1 MSSIRVITISREFG
15 SGGAAIASA
24 LAGRLSWQLLDQALV
39 DQVARAAHVDPELAR
54 TYDERL
60 DTWMH
65 RVAKTALWRG
75 APYGVTTAAQQDY
88 FDAETMA
95 ALESGLIEEAA
106 ARGNCV
112 IVGRGAQCLLQ
123 QSSDV
128 FHVFIY
134 APLHLRA
141 GRVQARMKC
150 SDPGETIREMEK
162 RRAEYVKS
170 RFGCDWRDPH
180 LYDLMISSRLGE
192 ERVVSTILHAAG
204 LLQSASATAR

>member
-1 MSSIRVITISREFG
+1 MSSIRVITVSREFG
-15 SGGAAIASA
+15 SGGAAIAAA
-24 LAGRLSWQLLDQALV
+24 LARRLSWQLLDQALV
-39 DQVARAAHVDPELAR
+39 DEVARAAHVDPELAR

-65 RVAKTALWRG
+65 RVAKTALWHG
-75 APYGVTTAAQQDY
+75 APYGVTTSAEKDY
-88 FDAETMA
+88 FDADTMA

-123 QSSDV
+123 RNSDV

-141 GRVQARMKC
+141 GRVQARMNC
-150 SDPGETIREMEK
+150 SDPHETVREMEK
-162 RRAEYVKS
+162 RRAEYVRS

-180 LYDLMISSRLGE
+180 LYDLMISSKLGE
-192 ERVVSTILHAAG
+192 EIVVSTILHAAG
-204 LLQSASATAR
+204 LMQPASATAR